1 MSYFKFATWIFI
13 LPLLNFGQIDT
24 LKYLKISETKRLS
37 PEDLANKKE
46 GVYATGIPNL
56 SSDPVNGFGA
66 GAETEIFFNGKRTD
80 STFAY
85 TPYKSCLT
93 LGVFYTTKHQG
104 EVFAAIDAPYIF
116 NTLWRLRADAA
127 VEVNPNVLYFGNTVK
142 TLEPLSY
149 YPNNDSTQAPV
160 TNVSYSD
167 YEHSLTG
174 PKEFYNTYLEKE
186 FVGNIS
192 IERSI
197 FEGKARTLLGFE
209 LTNMSNTTPLNPN
222 SKLHQDFLQHKIKGY
237 GTTLLTFLH
246 LGFIY
251 DTRDLETDPSRG
263 TVFEIT
269 DELSLKALGSSL
281 DFNKT
286 FIHFNYYKK
295 ILPGTFKKVVL
306 AYRLAAGY
314 TMGDAPFF
322 EYRHEWSSEEHVE
335 GLGGG
340 TTLRGYKQA
349 RFLARVMSF
358 SNLELRC
365 RFAQFK
371 ALNQHFAMS
380 AVPFV
385 DAGAVY
391 DDINTIGNLNNIR
404 YSEGLGLRIAWNV
417 NTILRFD
424 YAISKE
430 DHQFFFNL
438 AQMF

>member
-1 MSYFKFATWIFI
+1 MNYLKIIAFI
-13 LPLLNFGQIDT
+13 ILLPLVNVGQKDSI
-24 LKYLKISETKRLS
+24 KQLKISELKRLS
-37 PEDLANKKE
+37 AEDLANKKE
-46 GVYATGIPNL
+46 GIYVTGIPDL
-56 SSDPVNGFGA
+56 SSDPINGFGA
-66 GAETEIFFNGKRTD
+66 GAAGEIFFNGKRSD

-85 TPYKSCLT
+85 TPYKACLNVG
-93 LGVFYTTKHQG
+93 LFYTTNHQG
-104 EVFAAIDAPYIF
+104 EIFAGIDAPYIF
-116 NTLWRLRADAA
+116 NTPWRLRADAA
-127 VEVNPNVLYFGNTVK
+127 VEVNPNVLYFGNTIK
-142 TLEPLSY
+142 TLDPLTY
-149 YPNNDSTQAPV
+149 YPNGDSTKTPV
-160 TNVSYSD
+160 TSTSYKD
-167 YEHSLTG
+167 YANSLTG
-174 PKEFYNTYLEKE
+174 PTSYYNTYLEKE
-186 FVGNIS
+186 FVGNVS
-192 IERSI
+192 IERSLL
-197 FEGKARTLLGFE
+197 EGKARTLLGFE
-209 LTNMSNTTPLNPN
+209 VTNMSNTTPLNAN
-222 SKLHQDFLQHKIKGY
+222 SKLHQDFLQNKIKGY
-237 GTTLLTFLH
+237 GTTFLTFLH

-269 DELSLKALGSSL
+269 DELSLKALGSNL

-286 FIHFNYYKK
+286 FVHFNYYKK
-295 ILPGTFKKVVL
+295 LFPGTFKKVIL
-306 AYRLAAGY
+306 AYRIAAGY

-371 ALNQHFAMS
+371 ALKQHFAMS
-380 AVPFV
+380 AVPFI

-391 DDINTIGNLNNIR
+391 NDINTIGNLNNIR

>member
-1 MSYFKFATWIFI
+1 MLLRSLIIVI
-13 LPLLNFGQIDT
+13 LLFPFTDPSQDSLRKPI
-24 LKYLKISETKRLS
+24 KISEQKRLS
-37 PEDLANKKE
+37 AEDLQHKKE
-46 GVYATGIPNL
+46 GIYATGIPNL

-66 GAETEIFFNGKRTD
+66 GAETEIFFNGKRSD

-85 TPYKSCLT
+85 TPYKACLIGG
-93 LGVFYTTKHQG
+93 LFYTTKHQG
-104 EVFAAIDAPYIF
+104 EIFAGIDAPYIF
-116 NTLWRLRADAA
+116 NTFWRLRADMAL
-127 VEVNPNVLYFGNTVK
+127 EVNPNVLYFGNTIK
-142 TLEPLSY
+142 TLDPLSY
-149 YPNNDSTQAPV
+149 YPDNDSTKTLV
-160 TNVSYSD
+160 TNSSYSD

-174 PKEFYNTYLEKE
+174 PKQYYNTYLEKE
-186 FVGNIS
+186 FVGNVS
-192 IERSI
+192 IERS
-197 FEGKARTLLGFE
+197 FLEGKARTLLGFE
-209 LTNMSNTTPLNPN
+209 VTNMSNTTPLNSN
-222 SKLHQDFLQHKIKGY
+222 SKLHQDYLQGKIKGY

-246 LGFIY
+246 FGLIY
-251 DTRDLETDPSRG
+251 DTRDLEADPSRG
-263 TVFEIT
+263 VVCEIT

-281 DFNKT
+281 NFNKV
-286 FIHFNYYKK
+286 FAHFNYYKK
-295 ILPGTFKKVVL
+295 IFPGTFKKVVL

-371 ALNQHFAMS
+371 ALKQHFSMS
-380 AVPFV
+380 AVPFI

-391 DDINTIGNLNNIR
+391 NDINTVGNLNNVR
-404 YSEGLGLRIAWNV
+404 FSEGLGLRIAWNV

-424 YAISKE
+424 YAVSKE